1 MALSLKK
8 ACKLQDFVA
17 HTSNVSC
24 LALGHKSGHVLVTG
38 GDDKKVNLWAIGK
51 PNCIMSLSGH
61 TTPIHSV
68 RFGHTE
74 NQVCAGS
81 FAGALKLWDLEAA
94 KLLRTLTGH
103 KGSVRA
109 IEFHPYGDF
118 ITSGSADST
127 VKLWDIRKKGCIAT
141 YKGHTQAVNSLKFSP
156 DGLWIAS
163 AGQDGLVKLW
173 DLRIGRM
180 LREFPEHTGPVNSVE
195 FHPHE
200 FLIASASQDNTL
212 NFWDL
217 EHFTLVSSSDRE
229 VPFARCLHF
238 SSGGECLY
246 AGGQDLLRVYA
257 WEPARTITSLQIPW
271 GKVQDI
277 ASTNDKLIGA
287 SSGGSS
293 VSVWVV
299 DTTLLMTN
307 SAPTGGDSP
316 IHTSPFSHG
325 NSLRKSFNKQKPT
338 PEAKKSLSVKTIEE
352 SERSETDPE
361 DETVPEIPDV
371 NDYRAIFQPSRSLN
385 RSPPISIFTSGH
397 NSDEAFSSDAYTA
410 DVTIMGSRSPPPMVT
425 PPSPVGSV
433 YSTPPQL
440 PPVSVIQP
448 AVLPPIPPAVMSDEE
463 IGGGSEEMD
472 VRQSSPSPPSVQQPI
487 PGVRRHSVVNKVN
500 EDFPVKLSSIHQ
512 SSSESSIPRASST
525 VKQPPAAKHPLRTV
539 SHSSGLPKTAL
550 RETKSDRGPVKSG
563 NFCQPAPE
571 AMDFVPMSADRP
583 TGLDLD
589 DFMPKNLQ
597 RGMEFGGSVPNMSEQ
612 EVLSSMMRGHDSIM
626 AILATRQRNLQ
637 IVYTHWQNK
646 DLKSA
651 VETAVHMSD
660 LSVLVDFLSIITHRP
675 GIWNLDICVVVLPA
689 IYELLKSR
697 YETHMRAGCDALRLI
712 LRNFTPVIKSNVLS
726 GSAALGV
733 DLSREERYRKCMNC
747 YQSLVSIRAFLLKR
761 QTLQGPLG
769 QSFRELHSSL
779 GEIDA
784 N

>member
-17 HTSNVSC
+17 HSSNVTC

-61 TTPIHSV
+61 TASIHCV

-81 FAGALKLWDLEAA
+81 SAGALKLWDLEAA
-94 KLLRTLTGH
+94 RLLRTLTGH

-118 ITSGSADST
+118 ITSGSADNC

-163 AGQDGLVKLW
+163 AGQDGIVKLW

-200 FLIASASQDNTL
+200 FLIASASQDNSL

-217 EHFTLVSSSDRE
+217 EHFTLVSSTDRE
-229 VPFARCLHF
+229 SPFARCLHF
-238 SSGGECLY
+238 SAGGECLY
-246 AGGQDLLRVYA
+246 AGGQDILRVYA
-257 WEPARTITSLQIPW
+257 WEPARTITALQIPW

-277 ASTNDKLIGA
+277 ASTHDKLIGA
-287 SSGGSS
+287 SYSMTN

-299 DTTLLMTN
+299 DTGMLTAT
-307 SAPTGGDSP
+307 SIATTTGGDSP
-316 IHTSPFSHG
+316 VHTSPFSHG

-361 DETVPEIPDV
+361 DEPLPEIPDV
-371 NDYRAIFQPSRSLN
+371 NDYRAIFQPSRSFL
-385 RSPPISIFTSGH
+385 
-397 NSDEAFSSDAYTA
+397 
-410 DVTIMGSRSPPPMVT
+410 SRSPPDILT
-425 PPSPVGSV
+425 PPSPAGSL
-433 YSTPPQL
+433 YSTPPQA
-440 PPVSVIQP
+440 PPPSTQIHH
-448 AVLPPIPPAVMSDEE
+448 LSDEDMV
-463 IGGGSEEMD
+463 GEE
-472 VRQSSPSPPSVQQPI
+472 VEERESPSPPVQQQAS
-487 PGVRRHSVVNKVN
+487 RRHSTVSRP
-500 EDFPVKLSSIHQ
+500 EEFPVKLSSIHQ
-512 SSSESSIPRASST
+512 SASESSIPRASVT
-525 VKQPPAAKHPLRTV
+525 TPKQPPLKQHIRTV
-539 SHSSGLPKTAL
+539 SHSSGIPKTAL
-550 RETKSDRGPVKSG
+550 RETKSDRGPIKG
-563 NFCQPAPE
+563 GTFCPPTTDLPVV
-571 AMDFVPMSADRP
+571 DFIPMSTDRP

-589 DFMPKNLQ
+589 DFLPKNFQ
-597 RGMEFGGSVPNMSEQ
+597 RGFEYGGSSVPDMSEQ

-637 IVYTHWQNK
+637 IVYTHWQSK

-651 VETAVHMSD
+651 VEAAVNMSD
-660 LSVLVDFLSIITHRP
+660 NSVLVDFLGIITHRP

-689 IYELLKSR
+689 IYELLQSR
-697 YETHMRAGCDALRLI
+697 YETHMRAGCEALRLI
-712 LRNFTPVIKSNVLS
+712 LRNFTSVIKSNVLS
-726 GSAALGV
+726 GSSALGV
-733 DLSREERYRKCMNC
+733 DIPREERYKKCMKC
-747 YQSLVSIRAFLLKR
+747 YQNLVSIRAFLLKR

>member
-17 HTSNVSC
+17 HTTNVSC

-180 LREFPEHTGPVNSVE
+180 LREFPEHSGPVNSVE

-229 VPFARCLHF
+229 LPFARCLHF

-307 SAPTGGDSP
+307 TAPSGGDSP

-397 NSDEAFSSDAYTA
+397 NSDEVFSSDAYTA
-410 DVTIMGSRSPPPMVT
+410 DITILGSRSPPPVVT

-440 PPVSVIQP
+440 PPASVVQP
-448 AVLPPIPPAVMSDEE
+448 AVQPVPPMATLMSDE
-463 IGGGSEEMD
+463 G
-472 VRQSSPSPPSVQQPI
+472 
-487 PGVRRHSVVNKVN
+487 
-500 EDFPVKLSSIHQ
+500 
-512 SSSESSIPRASST
+512 
-525 VKQPPAAKHPLRTV
+525 
-539 SHSSGLPKTAL
+539 GLPKTAL
-550 RETKSDRGPVKSG
+550 RETKSDRGPVKSA
-563 NFCQPAPE
+563 NFCPPTPE
-571 AMDFVPMSADRP
+571 VMDFVPMSADRP
-583 TGLDLD
+583 SGLDLD
-589 DFMPKNLQ
+589 DFLPKNLQ
-597 RGMEFGGSVPNMSEQ
+597 RGMEFGGSVPDMSEQ

-646 DLKSA
+646 DLKAA

-689 IYELLKSR
+689 IYELLQSR

-733 DLSREERYRKCMNC
+733 DLSREERYRKCMKC